1 MVILFQ
7 SKHKFMK
14 NNGFT
19 LIELMIVIAIIGV
32 LASIGIPSYLSY
44 IKNSQIKA
52 CLAETKS
59 YANDTYYLLYDQTPE
74 THPQK
79 PIYHS
84 CSSITDASSWNESTT
99 NLMIE
104 AKSKH
109 SSTVDIRCDL
119 SKGANCTII
128 P

>member
-1 MVILFQ
+1 MIKIFKWKALT
-7 SKHKFMK
+7 MK
-14 NNGFT
+14 GFT

-32 LASIGIPSYLSY
+32 LASIGIPSYLTY
-44 IKNSQIKA
+44 VKNAQIKA

-84 CSSITDASSWNESTT
+84 CSNITDASSWNELTT
-99 NLMIE
+99 SLMIE
-104 AKSKH
+104 AKSKN
-109 SSTVDIRCDL
+109 STAVDIRCDL